1 MSEAS
6 DTAGTGEAATRIVVS
21 YPASLSERTR
31 ARVGQAYYRKYL
43 LRTHERAAVGDVW
56 EEFTDV
62 GCCGSQIHIP
72 FRVEEIEGGPALST
86 ETELEYTARPE
97 GDIEGGWSVQN
108 EID

>member
-1 MSEAS
+1 MSDVS
-6 DTAGTGEAATRIVVS
+6 DAPGGPATRIVVS
-21 YPASLSERTR
+21 YPEGLSERTR
-31 ARVGQAYYRKYL
+31 ERVGQAYYRKYL

-72 FRVEEIEGGPALST
+72 FRVEELEGGPELRAG
-86 ETELEYTARPE
+86 TELEYTARSE

>member
-1 MSEAS
+1 MSEAE
-6 DTAGTGEAATRIVVS
+6 DTAGTARRIVVS
-21 YPASLSERTR
+21 YPESLSERTR
-31 ARVGQAYYRKYL
+31 ERVGQAYYRKYL

-72 FRVEEIEGGPALST
+72 FRIEEIEGGPAVST
-86 ETELEYTARPE
+86 ATELEYATRPE
-97 GDIEGGWSVQN
+97 GDVEGGWSVQN